1 MAIMDDFE
9 KYFRKGMPAVPP
21 FIVAPEPLWAAPTD
35 PSPIKPQDGDV
46 GRLRAQILRLE
57 GQIDGLRK
65 ERAFLQNRVA
75 ILGRQVEMA
84 QTQLKIARDHPRPVP
99 AWIKKHLKFLIF
111 VCHPDRNAGR
121 QEAAEVT
128 RELLAL
134 RGKDCP

>member
-1 MAIMDDFE
+1 MDDFE
-9 KYFRKGMPAVPP
+9 KYFRKGMPVVPP
-21 FIVAPEPLWAAPTD
+21 FIVVPEPSWAAPTD

-75 ILGRQVEMA
+75 SLERLVEGLNELLAMVPA
-84 QTQLKIARDHPRPVP
+84 PVP
-99 AWIKKHLKFLIF
+99 TWITKHLKFLIF